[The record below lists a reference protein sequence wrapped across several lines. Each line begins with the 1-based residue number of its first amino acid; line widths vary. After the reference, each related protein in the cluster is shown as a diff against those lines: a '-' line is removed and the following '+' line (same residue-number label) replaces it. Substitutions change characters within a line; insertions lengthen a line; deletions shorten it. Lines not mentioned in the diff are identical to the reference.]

1 MYGFEQNK
9 LNDDCQVNK
18 TEKERAKQ
26 RDGWSDVG
34 DVRGSV
40 VMVTAD
46 GCGPVAGPSLLT
58 ATTTSRSELPPS
70 HRLDSGTSTDVVVA
84 RTTTRSV
91 VGRSCRR
98 RRGVDT
104 SAAAARSA
112 RSKTGGVVLA
122 A

>member
-1 MYGFEQNK
+1 MMIVKSTRQ
-9 LNDDCQVNK
+9 
-18 TEKERAKQ
+18 TESETDR
-26 RDGWSDVG
+26 RTDRRGDVG

-46 GCGPVAGPSLLT
+46 GCGPVAGPTLLT

-98 RRGVDT
+98 RGVDT
-104 SAAAARSA
+104 SAAAARCA
-112 RSKTGGVVLA
+112 RSKTGAVVLA